1 MKKFLTIVLFFL
13 FTLGACRMAYPADSL
28 EVMDLK
34 IQLWTEMIKHLETQ
48 QNWIRSDLKELVK
61 KYKEAKKKY
70 DKEQKEE
77 APL

>member
-1 MKKFLTIVLFFL
+1 MSCRLTLPWPPR
-13 FTLGACRMAYPADSL
+13 ADDPADSL